1 MAQVHRGASVL
12 VAGGRGF
19 MGRSVCALLE
29 AEGYRILSVDQAND
43 HAPHFS
49 SARSRRNLQCD
60 LADSAQVRK
69 LFATESVDGIIH
81 LAAVLPTAAQR
92 DPLLAT
98 RVNIDGG
105 LNLLEM
111 ARQFAVRRFVFASS
125 LSIYGTHSLEECV
138 SEEHHAYPEHL
149 YGAAKLYIERL
160 GEAYRQQHAL
170 DFLSLR
176 SGRVVGPGAQS
187 ALSAWRSEIFEHLG
201 PQELREVIVPF
212 RAAGR
217 LLLVYVD
224 DVAKM
229 LLTLLHAGPTK
240 HAVYNACCESVCVAD
255 LKHELE
261 RLNPNITL
269 RVGTGNAVG
278 NPQLLNATR
287 FEYEFGFR
295 PVRISEQLRRA
306 AGKSNAS

>member
-1 MAQVHRGASVL
+1 M
-12 VAGGRGF
+12 
-19 MGRSVCALLE
+19 
-29 AEGYRILSVDQAND
+29 
-43 HAPHFS
+43 
-49 SARSRRNLQCD
+49 
-60 LADSAQVRK
+60 
-69 LFATESVDGIIH
+69 
-81 LAAVLPTAAQR
+81 
-92 DPLLAT
+92 
-98 RVNIDGG
+98 
-105 LNLLEM
+105 
-111 ARQFAVRRFVFASS
+111 
-125 LSIYGTHSLEECV
+125 
-138 SEEHHAYPEHL
+138 
-149 YGAAKLYIERL
+149 
-160 GEAYRQQHAL
+160 
-170 DFLSLR
+170 SLR
-176 SGRVVGPGAQS
+176 IGRVVGPGAQS
-187 ALSAWRSEIFEHLG
+187 ESSAWRSEIFEHLG
-201 PQELREVIVPF
+201 TQEPREVIVPF

-217 LLLVYVD
+217 LLLVHVD